1 VNDDEAVRTD
11 REYVDRLIAD
21 AYRAVEESREMLAR
35 QRVEAEVARRLMAR
49 VIEQLRRLG
58 V

>member
-1 VNDDEAVRTD
+1 VNDDEAARTD

>member
-1 VNDDEAVRTD
+1 VNDDDAARTD

>member
-1 VNDDEAVRTD
+1 MNDDEAVRTD

>member
-1 VNDDEAVRTD
+1 MSEGIRTD

-21 AYRAVEESREMLAR
+21 AYRAVEESRKMLAR

-49 VIEQLRRLG
+49 VIDQLRRLG